1 MVLRSWCRSVALPC
15 QPKTAVTNATTYG
28 KLLFCL
34 FQREHTARKSSK
46 PTAYGKVLKRKKL
59 TLVRKPHVPVI
70 LISFGRSEKLCSKFC
85 LRLASMANIINAIF
99 KEMRVLCGMRLSQV
113 LGTNLFGQTF
123 FSIIAALPLE
133 RGDAR
138 FVSTC
143 VN

>member
-1 MVLRSWCRSVALPC
+1 MALPC

-85 LRLASMANIINAIF
+85 LRLASMANIINAYKCNLQRNAYSLWHAPLPSAWNKSLWTLAKPF
-99 KEMRVLCGMRLSQV
+99 SASLQPCHWNEAMLDLCQH
-113 LGTNLFGQTF
+113 
-123 FSIIAALPLE
+123 
-133 RGDAR
+133 
-138 FVSTC
+138 VSTS
-143 VN
+143 